1 MTPVPRG
8 GGPAAPGPA
17 AVQRRPAAPRPRRV
31 EPFVLAVLAAI
42 AVAALLPAGGAV
54 ATGLSRGTTAGVA
67 LLFFV
72 YGVRTE
78 PAEALRGLRDWR
90 LQGTIATATYVL
102 FPLLGLLLALATG
115 WFLDDGLVAGLLF
128 LAALPSTVQ
137 SCVVFTAVAGGN
149 VPGAVVSA
157 TTSNLAGIGLTPL
170 LAALLLG
177 SSGAGPDAAALGR
190 IVLQLL
196 VPFLAGLAA
205 GRFLGGWVRRHR
217 RSLSL
222 LDRCVIVAVVY
233 AAFSR
238 GVRQGV
244 WQQVHPAEVAVVL
257 ACAAVLLAAV
267 LAAAWWAPRLW
278 GAARPERVTAMFC
291 GSNKSL
297 VTGLPMA
304 TVLFDPHV
312 VGLVALPVIL
322 YHPLQITVCSAL
334 AGRMAPGRP

>member
-1 MTPVPRG
+1 M
-8 GGPAAPGPA
+8 
-17 AVQRRPAAPRPRRV
+17 PRRFPFPARWPI

-42 AVAALLPAGGAV
+42 ASAALLPAGGAV
-54 ATGLSRGTTAGVA
+54 ATGLSWGTNAGVA

-72 YGVRTE
+72 YGARMQ

-90 LQGTIATATYVL
+90 LQGAVAGATYVL
-102 FPLLGLLLALATG
+102 FPLLGVLLALATG
-115 WFLDDGLVAGLLF
+115 WFLDDGLVAGVLF
-128 LAALPSTVQ
+128 LAVLPSTVQ

-157 TTSNLAGIGLTPL
+157 TVSNLAGIVLTPL
-170 LAALLLG
+170 LAALLMG
-177 SSGAGPDAAALGR
+177 SSGAGPDAAGGGR
-190 IVLQLL
+190 IVLLLL

-205 GRFLGGWVRRHR
+205 GGFVGGWVRRHR
-217 RSLSL
+217 RPLSF

-257 ACAAVLLAAV
+257 ACAAVLLAVV

-278 GAARPERVTAMFC
+278 GATRPDRVTVLFC

-297 VTGLPMA
+297 ATGLPMA

-312 VGLVALPVIL
+312 VGLVALPIVL
-322 YHPLQITVCSAL
+322 YHPLQITVCSVL
-334 AGRMAPGRP
+334 AGRMARAGG